1 MSSTKLMAEWIY
13 ENAGRDLDKKRNSEP
28 NSVTENDVEQCFLT
42 WLKMAEIYPD
52 FSDVQPKDPMNFIKK
67 LIREYKTKEEFL
79 KPVGFCYQDDKIEP
93 WLSQEKPDINWF
105 YWDRY
110 RDYLRNKKHWSR
122 DILRS
127 MDRDADNILNG
138 IASPKAKDPFDRRG
152 LVVASVQS
160 GKTANYIGLISKA
173 ADAGYKIIIVM
184 AGIYN
189 VLRNQTQERIEDG
202 FVGYDLVSKKYV
214 GVGSSRQQRR
224 PLLGTSRI
232 RDFNKA
238 TEDTIRGVTS
248 VFRFTMRCRPLG
260 RHHARSDLWPYSRA
274 SGLRYQE
281 EHQLLTRNIVMA

>member
-52 FSDVQPKDPMNFIKK
+52 FLDVQPKDPMNFIKK

-122 DILRS
+122 DTLRS
-127 MDRDADNILNG
+127 MDRDTDNILNG
-138 IASPKAKDPFDRRG
+138 IANPKTKDPFDRRG
-152 LVVASVQS
+152 WWL
-160 GKTANYIGLISKA
+160 
-173 ADAGYKIIIVM
+173 
-184 AGIYN
+184 
-189 VLRNQTQERIEDG
+189 LRSNPERPRTT
-202 FVGYDLVSKKYV
+202 L
-214 GVGSSRQQRR
+214 
-224 PLLGTSRI
+224 
-232 RDFNKA
+232 A
-238 TEDTIRGVTS
+238 
-248 VFRFTMRCRPLG
+248 
-260 RHHARSDLWPYSRA
+260 
-274 SGLRYQE
+274 
-281 EHQLLTRNIVMA
+281 

>member
-1 MSSTKLMAEWIY
+1 MNNNKPMAEWIY
-13 ENAGRDLDKKRNSEP
+13 ENVERDLDKKRNDDPS
-28 NSVTENDVEQCFLT
+28 SVTEEAIEECFRT
-42 WLKMAEIYPD
+42 WLNMAHLYPD
-52 FSDVQPKDPMNFIKK
+52 FKNIKLDNPEEFINK
-67 LIREYKTKEEFL
+67 LICDYKTKEDFL

-93 WLSQEKPDINWF
+93 WLNLEKPDIDWF
-105 YWDRY
+105 YWNRY
-110 RDYLRNKKHWSR
+110 RDYLRNKKHWST
-122 DILRS
+122 DTLRS
-127 MDRDADNILNG
+127 MDRDTDNILDV
-138 IASPKAKDPFDRRG
+138 IANPRTDEPFDRRG

-214 GVGSSRQQRR
+214 GVGNREQRR

-238 TEDTIRGVTS
+238 TEDTMRGVTS
-248 VFRFTMRCRPLG
+248 GHVREPLVFVIKRTPIHCEKFL
-260 RHHARSDLWPYSRA
+260 
-274 SGLRYQE
+274 SGLKIIAKTTVRSC
-281 EHQLLTRNIVMA
+281 